1 MALALVTGARGFV
14 GQALCERLKA
24 DGHAL
29 RRIVRRNPAE
39 DEVALGDMHATNDLF
54 PHLSGCDWV
63 FHLAARVH
71 VMHDHVLD
79 PLAEFRA
86 LNTAATLNLA
96 RQAAASGVRRFVYVS
111 SIKVNGESGVFSE
124 SDPPQPL
131 DAYGVSKWEAEQGLQ
146 AIASQTGMEVVILR
160 PPLVYGPGVKA
171 NFLRLMRWIDLGV
184 PLPLGGVQNQRS
196 MIYLGNLVDALLLA
210 AKHPLAAGRCWLVSD
225 HEDVSTPALIRR
237 IAAAMGKRDRLWPV
251 PPSWLLMAGRVM
263 GKGAEV
269 ERLTSTL
276 RLDISA
282 IRNELGWVPPFS
294 MAQGLAETAA
304 WYRREHGDR
313 HD

>member
-1 MALALVTGARGFV
+1 MALVLVTGARGFV
-14 GQALCERLKA
+14 GQALCERLVA

-29 RRIVRRNPAE
+29 RRVVRSNPAE
-39 DEVALGDMHATNDLF
+39 GEIVLGNMNPTNDWRPL
-54 PHLSGCDWV
+54 LSGCDWV

-71 VMHDHVLD
+71 VMHDHALD
-79 PLAEFRA
+79 PLAEFRSM
-86 LNTAATLNLA
+86 NTAATLNLA
-96 RQAAASGVRRFVYVS
+96 RQAAASGVRRFIYVS

-146 AIASQTGMEVVILR
+146 AIARQTGMEVVILR

-171 NFLRLMRWIDLGV
+171 NFLRLMRWVDLGV
-184 PLPLGGVQNQRS
+184 PLPLDGVQNQRS
-196 MIYLGNLVDALLLA
+196 MIYLGNLVDAMLLT

-225 HEDVSTPALIRR
+225 NEDVSTPALIRG
-237 IAAAMGKRDRLWPV
+237 IAAAMGKRDRLWHV
-251 PPSWLLMAGRVM
+251 PSSWLLLAGRVM

-269 ERLTSTL
+269 ERLTGTL
-276 RLDISA
+276 RLDISP
-282 IRNELGWVPPFS
+282 IQNELGWIPPFS
-294 MAQGLAETAA
+294 MTQGLLETVA
-304 WYRREHGDR
+304 WYQRMRGDR